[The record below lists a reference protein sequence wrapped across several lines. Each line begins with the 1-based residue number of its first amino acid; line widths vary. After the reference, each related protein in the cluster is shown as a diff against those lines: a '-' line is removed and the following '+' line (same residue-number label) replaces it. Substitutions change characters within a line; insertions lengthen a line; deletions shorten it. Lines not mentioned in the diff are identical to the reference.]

1 MNILVLAA
9 GGSEAFHQAGYSF
22 PKNLVEIENR
32 PLLQRVLENLAPL
45 RKLGAKFHIVLRRE
59 ECLKYH
65 TDQVV
70 RLLDSEAKVVL
81 SPSKTSGAACTALL
95 AAAHIDNE
103 EPLLLANGDQ
113 LLLHDH
119 VALMEQFLSMKW
131 DGGIPV
137 FDDVHPRY
145 SYVKLGDDNLVVE
158 AAEKRP
164 ISRHASAGRYFFR
177 NGSTFVRCAK
187 KMILKDAQVEG
198 NFYVCPVYNEL
209 VLAGGKIGV
218 ASIQRDHYVNLS
230 SPAGIHDFVNR
241 HQNSE
246 G

>member
-9 GGSEAFHQAGYSF
+9 GGSEAYAQAGYTF

-32 PLLQRVLENLAPL
+32 PLLQRVLDNLAPL
-45 RKLGAKFHIVLRRE
+45 REFGAKFHIVIRRE

-70 RLLDSEAKVVL
+70 KLLDSEANIIL
-81 SPSKTSGAACTALL
+81 SPSNTSGAACTALL
-95 AAAHIDNE
+95 AAGYIDNDK
-103 EPLLLANGDQ
+103 PLLIANGDQ

-119 VALMEQFLSMKW
+119 VVLVEHFLAVKW

-145 SYVKLGDDNLVVE
+145 SFVKLGADNLVVE

-164 ISRHASAGRYFFR
+164 ISRNASAGRYFFR
-177 NGSTFVRCAK
+177 KGSTFVRCAK
-187 KMILKDAQVEG
+187 NMILKDAQVEG
-198 NFYVCPVYNEL
+198 AFYVCPVYNEL
-209 VLAGGKIGV
+209 VLEGGRIGV
-218 ASIQRDHYVNLS
+218 TMIRREHYVNLA
-230 SPAGIHDFVNR
+230 SPAGLHDFLNR
-241 HQNSE
+241 HNPVI